1 MNEKVIQENNSL
13 YYWESKLRVFKEG
26 YKNTPLEIHFTSKN
40 EYTTGNSLTSHHE
53 NNVNLNRPFY
63 VRKLIE
69 YALNND
75 WNGEIKGLIIKDG
88 ISILEQ
94 LGFDMSEVKRIK

>member
-1 MNEKVIQENNSL
+1 MIK
-13 YYWESKLRVFKEG
+13 
-26 YKNTPLEIHFTSKN
+26 
-40 EYTTGNSLTSHHE
+40 
-53 NNVNLNRPFY
+53 
-63 VRKLIE
+63 
-69 YALNND
+69 YAINIG